1 MAVSAATS
9 SDDPPEAGLFGIV
22 LAAGAS
28 RRFGSAKQL
37 SEFRGQPLV
46 ARAMRLAEAVS
57 GPRTLLVAGNQWSP
71 VASACAPLAGYLVVN
86 PQFDQGLGSSIAAG
100 VAAVEG
106 VATGVLLLLAD
117 QPLIESSHLRA
128 MIDAWSTDPHCI
140 VASEFDGIEG
150 PPVIF
155 PADVFPQ
162 LLALDGDS
170 GARSVLKANPS
181 RLRRLHCAG
190 AAFDI
195 DVPAD
200 LEAASR
206 QSAIRPLR

>member
-1 MAVSAATS
+1 VAVSAATS

-57 GPRTLLVAGNQWSP
+57 GPRTL
-71 VASACAPLAGYLVVN
+71 LVVN